1 MTRDQIVDALRELL
15 ARQEQLKV
23 SVDAITLDSRIDQL
37 GFDSLSVLDFV
48 YDMESRFKV
57 SIEIAD
63 LVALERVD
71 ELVEYLRRKLAA

>member
-1 MTRDQIVDALRELL
+1 MTREQIVDVLRELL

-23 SVDAITLDSRIDQL
+23 SVDTITLDSRIDRL

-57 SIEIAD
+57 PIEIAD